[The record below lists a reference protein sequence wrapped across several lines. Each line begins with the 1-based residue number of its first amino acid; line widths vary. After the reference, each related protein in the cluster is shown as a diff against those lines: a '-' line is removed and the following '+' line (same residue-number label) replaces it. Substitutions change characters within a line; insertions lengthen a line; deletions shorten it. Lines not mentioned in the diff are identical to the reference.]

1 MQETIIFLNLILV
14 LLAIV
19 VFIVN
24 IYLFEYNKSK
34 ELYQRS
40 SWIGFGPYGHWQII
54 FGPIVAGITTT
65 LVFNYIVLNFVYAT
79 LISMGTILYGLILII
94 IFLYWNRNR
103 IFSRKLPSPED
114 MEN

>member
-1 MQETIIFLNLILV
+1 MVQNLFLV
-14 LLAIV
+14 LLAIA

-34 ELYQRS
+34 ELHQQS

-54 FGPIVAGITTT
+54 FGPLVAGITAT
-65 LVFNYIVLNFVYAT
+65 LVFNFIILNFIYAT
-79 LISMGTILYGLILII
+79 LVSMGTILYGLILIA

-103 IFSRKLPSPED
+103 LFTKRLPSPEQ